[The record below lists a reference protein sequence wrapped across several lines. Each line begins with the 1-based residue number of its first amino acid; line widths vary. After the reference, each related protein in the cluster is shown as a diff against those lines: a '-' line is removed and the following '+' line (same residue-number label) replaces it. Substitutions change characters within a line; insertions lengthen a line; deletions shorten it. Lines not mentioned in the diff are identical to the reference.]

1 MKRPIVAVVALS
13 AAALGLTGCSM
24 PSTQADEVF
33 VHKGSGITEGHEAKG
48 CVPAAT
54 REVNWGTGMGDDY
67 YAYPASQRF
76 FDFLKS
82 EKEGSDANPFTVV
95 SSDGQQLTVAGS
107 VFFTLNTNCDTLQS
121 FHDLLGNREKAYM
134 DEDGKLSPG
143 WIRVL
148 NLLMKQPIDNALDT
162 VAKKYTWEELR
173 FDLTVKDEMAKA
185 VVSALER
192 EVNKKIAGDFDYF
205 GNYSAQIQ
213 QPVAPQKLVDIAQ
226 DREANVSQAKATE
239 AKAIADANAA
249 KAAADAQVAQKNAEL
264 TVAKINSQILAQEIA
279 AHGGPALYNQ
289 WLVASKGLNPLQ
301 PSYGGNTLV
310 TP

>member
-1 MKRPIVAVVALS
+1 MRRTIWLAI
-13 AAALGLTGCSM
+13 AAAVLVLTGCSM
-24 PSTQADEVF
+24 PSTQADEVL

-54 REVNWGTGMGDDY
+54 RQVNWGTGMGDDY
-67 YAYPASQRF
+67 YPYPASQRF
-76 FDFLKS
+76 YDFLKS
-82 EKEGSDANPFTVV
+82 EKEGSDSDRFTVV

-107 VFFTLNTNCDTLQS
+107 VFFTLNTNCDALQS
-121 FHDLLGNREKAYM
+121 FHDLLGNREHAYM
-134 DEDGKLSPG
+134 EEGQISPG
-143 WIRVL
+143 WTKVL

-162 VAKKYTWEELR
+162 VAKRYTWQELR

-185 VVSALER
+185 VVDALQR
-192 EVNKKIAGDFDYF
+192 EVNKKITGDFDYF

-213 QPVAPQKLVDIAQ
+213 QPIAPDTLVKIQQ
-226 DREANVSQAKATE
+226 DREASVSQAAATE
-239 AKAIADANAA
+239 AKAKADA
-249 KAAADAQVAQKNAEL
+249 AAAEAAATAQVAQKDAEL
-264 TVAKINSQILAQEIA
+264 KVALIEAQILAAEIK

-310 TP
+310 NP